1 MIDIEDAE
9 MEEEKNA
16 DAVRFIEA
24 EREDDI
30 INSVLIQQKSNASST
45 LSVPVV
51 SNEARHSRAES
62 AQTDEVTSNGRASVS
77 KF

>member
-30 INSVLIQQKSNASST
+30 INSVLI
-45 LSVPVV
+45 
-51 SNEARHSRAES
+51 
-62 AQTDEVTSNGRASVS
+62 
-77 KF
+77 